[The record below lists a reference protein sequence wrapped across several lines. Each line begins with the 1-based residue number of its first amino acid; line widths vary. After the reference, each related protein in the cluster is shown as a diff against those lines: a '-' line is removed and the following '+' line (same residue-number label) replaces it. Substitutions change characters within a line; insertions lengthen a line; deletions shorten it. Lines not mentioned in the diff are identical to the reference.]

1 MRRSWTAL
9 ILSFLLG
16 AGLMFASLRLLPLLQ
31 FGAGG
36 VENLSLVIPA
46 VTNKTYRYR
55 QNRGFTA
62 VLASEDGRRLELP
75 AAWLPGSGARGGFRV
90 ETGIDLG
97 TSISRFTVVIE
108 KLE

>member
-16 AGLMFASLRLLPLLQ
+16 AGLMFASLKLLPLLQ

-36 VENLSLVIPA
+36 VEDLSLVIPM

-55 QNRGFTA
+55 QDRGFTA
-62 VLASEDGRRLELP
+62 VLASEDGRRLEFP
-75 AAWLPGSGARGGFRV
+75 AAWLPGSGARGRFRV

-97 TSISRFTVVIE
+97 TSTSRFMVVIE